1 VIEVLTW
8 EGFRNEC
15 GRLARRAPDCRGVWG
30 IPTGGSFV
38 AVEVAGTLGVALLE
52 APRPGCLVVDDV
64 VDSGETMRP
73 YAPYAHD
80 ALFRKPTSP
89 PELAPLATITDGWVQ
104 FPWEAGHG
112 PADAIVRLLTWIGED
127 VRREGLRDTP
137 DRVLRAWKELTA
149 GYAQD
154 PKAILA
160 RTFAEP
166 CDEMAVVRDIPFRST
181 CEHHLFPFTGVAS
194 IGYIPD
200 GRVVGLSKLARLVD
214 CYALRLQLQE
224 RMTRQIAEAVM
235 EHLSP
240 KAVGVVVRGL
250 HTCMSHRGVR
260 KDGAA
265 FTTSSMLGAMRDEPA
280 ARAEFLALIGEGG
293 VR

>member
-1 VIEVLTW
+1 MTNLTW
-8 EGFRNEC
+8 DAFRHEC
-15 GRLARRAPDCRGVWG
+15 DRLASRAPDCRGVWG

-38 AVEVAGTLGVALLE
+38 AIEIASRLGVALLDS
-52 APRPGCLVVDDV
+52 PRSGCLVVDDI

-80 ALFRKPTSP
+80 ALFRKRMSP
-89 PELAPLATITDGWVQ
+89 PELAPLATVTDGWVK
-104 FPWEAGHG
+104 FPWEAEHG
-112 PADAIVRLLTWIGED
+112 PHDAVVRLLEWIGEHPT
-127 VRREGLRDTP
+127 REGLRDTP
-137 DRVLRAWKELTA
+137 DRVLRAWAELTA

-154 PKAILA
+154 PKTILA
-160 RTFAEP
+160 RTFTEP

-181 CEHHLFPFTGVAS
+181 CEHHLFPFTGAVS
-194 IGYIPD
+194 VGYIPD

-235 EHLSP
+235 EHLLP
-240 KAVGVVVRGL
+240 KGVGVVVRGH

-280 ARAEFLALIGEGG
+280 ARAEFLALIGGNP
-293 VR
+293 